1 MRHRRRRGEPL
12 QEKGLRILLALVP
25 MGDRAF
31 KLELY
36 GQFARVGKALA
47 SSHRLEMLDLLSQ
60 GPRTVDSLGKELHLS
75 IANTSSHLNVL
86 KDARLVE
93 SRKEGLF
100 VHYKVADESVLA
112 LLAQVRTVAERRIA
126 EIDRIVA
133 SYLGDRD
140 GLEPIGFDELRVRL
154 RAKDVILLDVRPQSE
169 FDAGHIDGARSIPHD
184 ELAKRLREI
193 PRGKDVVAYCRGPY
207 CVFADDAVKLLR
219 SRRKKARRLIA
230 GFPEWKAAGLPIKH
244 LAQGSKVPKRGATS
258 SRSRKRPGA

>member
-1 MRHRRRRGEPL
+1 
-12 QEKGLRILLALVP
+12 LRILVALVP
-25 MGDRAF
+25 MGERAF

-47 SSHRLEMLDLLSQ
+47 SGHRLEMLDLLSQ
-60 GPRTVDSLGKELHLS
+60 GPRTVDSLGKELDLS

-86 KDARLVE
+86 KEARLVE
-93 SRKEGLF
+93 SRKDGLF
-100 VHYKVADESVLA
+100 VHYKLADDSVVT
-112 LLAQVRTVAERRIA
+112 LLAQLRVVAERRIA

-140 GLEPIGFDELRVRL
+140 GLEPIGFDELRARL

-169 FDAGHIDGARSIPHD
+169 FETGHIDGAHSIPHD

-193 PRGKDVVAYCRGPY
+193 PLGKAVVAYCRGPY

-219 SRRKKARRLIA
+219 SRRRKAQRLVG
-230 GFPEWKAAGLPIKH
+230 GFPEWKAAGLPIKQRAPDRSAGKPTA
-244 LAQGSKVPKRGATS
+244 LAVS
-258 SRSRKRPGA
+258 SRKRNRP